1 MKPINKNLIFTS
13 VLLVIAALEGLVVL
27 YDIVHPFKDR
37 FVLASM
43 EYDVPSRNTT
53 VQPFLFET
61 RSARATEKVLNEI
74 VQQISYTLLPKI
86 AAVAGYQRM
95 LKEQGMEEA
104 QMPEAENSAEDEE
117 EWDENWIDEEESD
130 DSYPD
135 FNEPSAQPEAALEK
149 SKAPDAAQT
158 ANHYSGKAYLAVVI
172 DDMGVNVASSNAVI
186 NLKKPITAS
195 FLTYGAANKDFAKKA
210 QNAGMEVMLHVPM
223 MPHVRASLAPVTLS
237 PQMNKAEVQKLFKEM
252 LNRYSGIGLNGVNNH
267 MGSAFTENA
276 QSMGYI
282 MEILQEK
289 KLYFL
294 DSKTT
299 GKSVCRRVAADY
311 GVPYIARDVFL
322 DNKNDYNYIMG
333 QLRLAEKIALKYGQA
348 VAIGHPHSQTI
359 RALQDW
365 LPTVE
370 KKGIQ
375 LVHVS
380 DLVYHHKL

>member
-1 MKPINKNLIFTS
+1 MKFISKSLLFTY
-13 VLLVIAALEGLVVL
+13 VILAIAVLEGFVVL

-37 FVLASM
+37 FMLASF
-43 EYDVPSRNTT
+43 EHDVPSRDTT

-61 RSARATEKVLNEI
+61 HSARETEKVLNTI
-74 VQQISYTLLPKI
+74 VQQISYTLLPKVAAI
-86 AAVAGYQRM
+86 AKYQ
-95 LKEQGMEEA
+95 KYNA
-104 QMPEAENSAEDEE
+104 IENSEADSQIRQEENLSEELWHDEDNWLEDEDSSFE
-117 EWDENWIDEEESD
+117 EKPIIKPMSAI
-130 DSYPD
+130 
-135 FNEPSAQPEAALEK
+135 EPANSA
-149 SKAPDAAQT
+149 DVAQK
-158 ANHYSGKAYLAVVI
+158 NSHSNKAYLAVVI
-172 DDMGVNVASSNAVI
+172 DDMGVNVPSSNAI
-186 NLKKPITAS
+186 IKLRKPITAS
-195 FLTYGAANKDFAKKA
+195 FLTYGSANKDFAQQA
-210 QNAGMEVMLHVPM
+210 LNAGMEVMLHVPM
-223 MPHVRASLAPVTLS
+223 MPRVPASLAPNTLS
-237 PQMNKAEVQKLFKEM
+237 PKMGKDEVQKLFLEM
-252 LNRYSGIGLNGVNNH
+252 LERYDGIGLNGVNNH

-276 QSMGYI
+276 QSMSYI
-282 MEILQEK
+282 MEILREK

-299 GKSVCRRVAADY
+299 GKSVCKRVAAEY

-333 QLRLAEKIALKYGQA
+333 QLHQAEKIALKYGRA

-380 DLVYHHKL
+380 DLVYHKL